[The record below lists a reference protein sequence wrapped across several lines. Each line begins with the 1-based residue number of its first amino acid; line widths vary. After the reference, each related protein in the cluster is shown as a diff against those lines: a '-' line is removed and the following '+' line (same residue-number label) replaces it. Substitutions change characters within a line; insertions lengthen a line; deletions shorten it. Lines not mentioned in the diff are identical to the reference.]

1 MEIAKNIIILL
12 LTLIGIIL
20 IGYGAY
26 LAWKPLGFI
35 VGGLLVTGFAL
46 TLDQPFKGGGGNSYW
61 AYLILMVSDVVM
73 KFRLIEVH

>member
-1 MEIAKNIIILL
+1 MNGTKNEHCQYLYKEVARMEIAKNIIILL

-35 VGGLLVTGFAL
+35 IAGLLVTGFAL
-46 TLDQPFKGGGGNSYW
+46 TLDQPFKGGGGNS
-61 AYLILMVSDVVM
+61 
-73 KFRLIEVH
+73 